1 MKELGESRRC
11 EGPHPPSE
19 GGGDLGWGA
28 VGRSSAQPVLPDL
41 CSWADPS
48 LRQVLKSHGQDYLV
62 GNKLSRADI
71 QLVEL
76 LYYVEELDPSLLANF
91 PLLKVSSVSLGLAPT
106 SPWDLLSGLW
116 GSHGRVPITVQASCP
131 QVSNL
136 SSEALV
142 WGLERSGHTQ
152 DIGGRGCPREGDSP
166 LPSREARAGCP
177 LAPGP

>member
-1 MKELGESRRC
+1 MKESGERRRC
-11 EGPHPPSE
+11 EGPRLPSE

-106 SPWDLLSGLW
+106 SPLGSAVWTLGLPWQGPHHCAGLLPPG
-116 GSHGRVPITVQASCP
+116 VQP
-131 QVSNL
+131 QL
-136 SSEALV
+136 
-142 WGLERSGHTQ
+142 
-152 DIGGRGCPREGDSP
+152 
-166 LPSREARAGCP
+166 
-177 LAPGP
+177 